1 VEEVTARARAAGRVM
16 LLEHEGFSIAAALGM
31 HAPHYV
37 LLRDVQQLAGLDL
50 DRFPGDRVVVK
61 VVSPRI
67 AHKSDVGGIR
77 IVRRQP
83 DVVAGSVREMQAQ
96 FGDTEAEGFL
106 VCEYIPH
113 DMGLGGEFL
122 LGMRWTEDFGAVV
135 TLGLGGVHT
144 EFLSRNLAAE
154 RDVGILAPG
163 FSSMKEIDAALEGKV
178 ATPLLTASVRGRR
191 PQMSK
196 SDLHALLSR
205 ALDLAQGA
213 MPHHLTEFEINP
225 FSIGEDG
232 LVALDALGR
241 VGDAARSPVTPRP
254 IHKLTQLLQPRSI
267 AVVGVSERM
276 NPGRVILNN
285 ILGEGFD
292 ARAVYVVKPGSDEI
306 EGCCCVPD
314 VASLP
319 TAVDLLVVSVDAGQV
334 PDVLEAVVSERKAES
349 LIVIPGGLDE
359 RGGAESAMQRIHTTL
374 QSSRRSAWQG
384 PVVNGGNCLGIRSV
398 PGRYDTLF
406 IPKYKLRYPAGPPA
420 PVAVLSQS
428 GAFAIARASKQPWLN
443 PRYVITLGNQIDLTL
458 GDYLTY
464 LKDDPEIE
472 VFACYV
478 EGFKP
483 LDGRRWLEAAH
494 EITGS
499 GRPVIL
505 YRAGRTRAG
514 AGAAASHTASIAG
527 DYAVTRELARVAGVL
542 VAESHADFEDL
553 LQLVT
558 LLRGKKI
565 KGLRL
570 GALSNAGFECVAMA
584 DASSRFELAQL
595 TPATVATFED
605 VLGRS
610 RLREIV
616 AVRNPLDV
624 TPILHDE
631 PYEEAARA
639 LLEDANVDVGVIGCV
654 PLSGRLQTLAAGLGH
669 PEDVA
674 AAGSVVSRLARLHAE
689 SRKAWIAV
697 VDSGPLYDAMAQRL
711 LEHGVPTFRTA
722 DRALRLFSDYCAWKL
737 AHPSR

>member
-1 VEEVTARARAAGRVM
+1 MRARAAGRVM

-31 HAPHYV
+31 QVPHHV
-37 LLRDVQQLAGLDL
+37 VVRDVQQASALDL
-50 DRFPGDRVVVK
+50 DAFPGHRVVVK
-61 VVSPRI
+61 VVSTRI
-67 AHKSDVGGIR
+67 AHKSDVGGVQ
-77 IVRRQP
+77 IVHRQA
-83 DVVAGSVREMQAQ
+83 DVVAETVREMQAQ
-96 FGDTEAEGFL
+96 LGDADPEGFL
-106 VCEYIPH
+106 ACEYIPH
-113 DMGLGGEFL
+113 EAGLGGEFL

-154 RDVGILAPG
+154 RDVAILSPG
-163 FSSMKEIDAALEGKV
+163 LSSARAIETALAGKV
-178 ATPLLTASVRGRR
+178 ATPLLSASFRGRR
-191 PQMSK
+191 PQMSE

-213 MPHHLTEFEINP
+213 MPHYLTEFEINP
-225 FSIGEDG
+225 FCIGTDG
-232 LVALDALGR
+232 PVALDALGR
-241 VGDAARSPVTPRP
+241 LASVAPGSVESAPRVPRP
-254 IHKLTQLLQPRSI
+254 IHKLAHLLRPRSI

-276 NPGRVILNN
+276 NPGRVILKN
-285 ILGEGFD
+285 ILEEGFD

-306 EGCCCVPD
+306 EGCRCVPD

-319 TAVDLLVVSVDAGQV
+319 SAVDLLVVSVDARQV
-334 PDVLEAVVSERKAES
+334 PDVLEAVVSGRKAES

-359 RGGAESAMQRIHTTL
+359 RGGAESSMQRIHAAL
-374 QSSRRSAWQG
+374 DASRASEWQG

-406 IPKYKLRYPAGPPA
+406 IPKYKLRYPTGPPA

-443 PRYVITLGNQIDLTL
+443 PRYVVTLGNQIDLTL

-464 LKDDPEIE
+464 LKEDREIE

-483 LDGRRWLEAAH
+483 LDGRRWLEAARN
-494 EITGS
+494 ITAG

-527 DYAVTRELARVAGVL
+527 DYAVTRELARAAGVL

-558 LLRGKKI
+558 LLRAKKVT
-565 KGLRL
+565 GLRL
-570 GALSNAGFECVAMA
+570 GALSNAGFECVSMA
-584 DASSRFELAQL
+584 DATSRFELAQL
-595 TPATVATFED
+595 TPATVVMLED
-605 VLGRS
+605 VLRRS
-610 RLREIV
+610 RLRQIV
-616 AVRNPLDV
+616 SVRNPLDV

-654 PLSGRLQTLAAGLGH
+654 PLSGRLQTLAAGSGH

-674 AAGSVVSRLARLHAE
+674 AADSVASRLARLHAE

-711 LEHGVPTFRTA
+711 LGSGVPTFRTA
-722 DRALRLFSDYCAWKL
+722 DRALRLFSDYCAWRL
-737 AHPSR
+737 AHPAR